1 MSKATEKAGPD
12 LLNRAYWGG
21 VIKMSLSKFFIL
33 CVLHHRPMHGYEIAK
48 EVARTTNG
56 CCTPTEGT
64 IYPVLK
70 QFVDGGYV
78 EVEETV
84 VSGRPRKTYTLTEKG
99 RAAFAVAMD
108 AWLEV
113 TACLS
118 ACQNLVERPSS
129 PTTGADSQSSR
140 CC

>member
-1 MSKATEKAGPD
+1 MTKSTEKAGLD
-12 LLNRAYWGG
+12 LLDRAYWGG

-48 EVARTTNG
+48 DVARTTNG

-78 EVEETV
+78 EVEETI
-84 VSGRPRKTYTLTEKG
+84 VSGRSRKTYTLTAKG
-99 RAAFAVAMD
+99 REAFAVAMD

-113 TACLS
+113 SACLN
-118 ACQNLVERPSS
+118 ACQSLVERPVSGSATVS
-129 PTTGADSQSSR
+129 PNRSE